1 MLTLN
6 NFNYY
11 DIKLLKTRK
20 IRENN
25 LFKIIDIMM
34 FFSFKK
40 DLKFTKESMSKSKLL
55 LYHTN

>member
-55 LYHTN
+55 LNHTN